1 MRHLDQLQ
9 IKILLVED
17 DEDDFFLFED
27 LLDDFQ
33 SIQFG
38 LDWVDTY
45 DKGLDAVQKR
55 QHDVYVFD
63 FRLGSRTGLDLLEE
77 VVSLGY
83 RIPIILL
90 TGQEDR
96 ETDLA
101 AMDAGATDY
110 LVKGMITSA
119 LLERS
124 IRYAINHTRAL
135 VALQERESQYD
146 LVAQASNDGLWD
158 WNLQTHQVYYSPRWA
173 AIIGQGGQALQP
185 EIQEWF
191 ERIHPED
198 KDRFKTDLRRHLRRE
213 TSAFECQ
220 YRILHQDQTYR
231 WVSSRGMA
239 VFGPD
244 QRSVLRMAGSQTDL
258 THHIALYDHLTGL
271 PSRAL
276 FLDQL
281 RRTLTRV
288 NRQTNYLFAVLFLD
302 CDRFKVIN
310 DSLGHGIG
318 DQLLIGVAQRLT
330 AALRPGDVIA
340 RLGGDEF
347 AILLENIAGP
357 DQAEQV
363 ASRLNREL
371 EKAFELQGH
380 TVYIS
385 ASIGIALNS
394 EHSLQAE
401 NLLRDADNAM
411 YRAKALGKSR
421 YIVFESSMRDRVQ
434 ALLRVET
441 DLRAAIANQEFQLY
455 YQPIVSLATHEIVS
469 LEALIRWQHPERGL
483 VSPLEFIP
491 VAEETGL
498 ILAIGQ
504 WVLEEACQQ
513 LWQWHQTLTEIPPL
527 SISVNLSRKQFS
539 QASLGQQ
546 IQSILS
552 ETGVSARH
560 LKLEITETMI
570 MENEVMVAELIS
582 QLRALGLQLQIDD
595 FGTGYSSLSFLHNFP
610 LDTLKI
616 DRSFIEGLVTDT
628 EKSEIVRTMITLAHN
643 LGMTAIAEG
652 VETQSQLQWLQQH
665 HCDCVQGYLLSKP
678 LSADQMQRALTQ
690 SDKVFVQSLETSA
703 VVVSA

>member
-1 MRHLDQLQ
+1 MRHLDPLH
-9 IKILLVED
+9 IKLLLVED
-17 DEDDFFLFED
+17 DEDDYFFFED

-33 SIQFG
+33 SIQFD
-38 LDWVDTY
+38 LDWADTY
-45 DKGLDAVQKR
+45 DKGLEAVQR
-55 QHDVYVFD
+55 HQHDIYVFD

-77 VVSLGY
+77 VVALGH

-96 ETDLA
+96 EIDLA
-101 AMDAGATDY
+101 AMTAGATDY

-124 IRYAINHTRAL
+124 IRYAINHTRTL
-135 VALQERESQYD
+135 VALQEREEQYN

-173 AIIGQGGQALQP
+173 AIIGQAEAALQP
-185 EIQEWF
+185 SIQEWF
-191 ERIHPED
+191 DRIHPED
-198 KDRFKTDLRRHLRRE
+198 KERFRIDLRRHLRRE
-213 TSAFECQ
+213 TTAFECQ
-220 YRILHQDQTYR
+220 YRMLHRDQSYR

-239 VFGPD
+239 VFGPKN
-244 QRSVLRMAGSQTDL
+244 RVVRMAGSHTDL
-258 THHIALYDHLTGL
+258 TNHVALYDHLTGL

-281 RRTLTRV
+281 HRTLTRV

-310 DSLGHGIG
+310 DSLGHAIG
-318 DQLLIGVAQRLT
+318 DQLLIEVAQRLT

-347 AILLENIAGP
+347 AILLENIAGQ

-394 EHSLQAE
+394 DHSPQAE

-421 YIVFESSMRDRVQ
+421 YVVFEAAMRDRVQ

-455 YQPIVSLATHEIVS
+455 YQPIISLKTHEIVS
-469 LEALIRWQHPERGL
+469 LEALIRWQHPQRGL
-483 VSPLEFIP
+483 ISPQEFIP

-504 WVLEEACQQ
+504 WVLEESCQQ
-513 LWQWHQTLTEIPPL
+513 LWQWHQTLTEMPPL

-539 QASLGQQ
+539 QASLGKQ

-570 MENEVMVAELIS
+570 MENEVMVSELIS

-652 VETQSQLQWLQQH
+652 VETQAQLQWLQQH

-678 LSADQMQRALTQ
+678 LSADQMQKALMQ
-690 SDKVFVQSLETSA
+690 SHRVFVQPLETSTVA
-703 VVVSA
+703 SA

>member
-1 MRHLDQLQ
+1 MRHLDPLH
-9 IKILLVED
+9 IKLLLVED
-17 DEDDFFLFED
+17 DEDDYFFFED

-33 SIQFG
+33 SIQFD
-38 LDWVDTY
+38 LDWADTY
-45 DKGLDAVQKR
+45 DKGLQAVQR
-55 QHDVYVFD
+55 HQHDIYVFD

-77 VVSLGY
+77 VVSLGH

-96 ETDLA
+96 EIDLA
-101 AMDAGATDY
+101 AMTAGATDY
-110 LVKGMITSA
+110 LVKGTITSG

-135 VALQERESQYD
+135 VALQEREEQYN
-146 LVAQASNDGLWD
+146 LVAQASNDGIWD

-173 AIIGQGGQALQP
+173 AIIGQEEGTLQP
-185 EIQEWF
+185 VIQEWF
-191 ERIHPED
+191 DRIHPED
-198 KDRFKTDLRRHLRRE
+198 KKRFRTDLRRHLCKE
-213 TSAFECQ
+213 TTAFECQ
-220 YRILHQDQTYR
+220 YRMVHRDQSYR
-231 WVSSRGMA
+231 WVSSRGIA
-239 VFGPD
+239 VYGSHN
-244 QRSVLRMAGSQTDL
+244 RVVRMAGSHTDL
-258 THHIALYDHLTGL
+258 TNHVALYDHLTGL

-281 RRTLTRV
+281 HRTLTRV

-310 DSLGHGIG
+310 DSLGHAIG
-318 DQLLIGVAQRLT
+318 DQLLIEVAKRLT

-347 AILLENIAGP
+347 AILLENIAGQ

-363 ASRLNREL
+363 ARRLNDEL
-371 EKAFELQGH
+371 EKSFELQGH

-394 EHSLQAE
+394 EHSPQAE

-421 YIVFESSMRDRVQ
+421 YVVFEAAMRDRVQ

-455 YQPIVSLATHEIVS
+455 YQPIISLTTHEIVS
-469 LEALIRWQHPERGL
+469 LEALIRWQHPQRGL
-483 VSPLEFIP
+483 ISPQEFIP

-539 QASLGQQ
+539 QASLGHQ

-570 MENEVMVAELIS
+570 MENEVMVSELIS

-652 VETQSQLQWLQQH
+652 VETQAQLQWLQQH
-665 HCDCVQGYLLSKP
+665 HCDCVQGYLMSKP
-678 LSADQMQRALTQ
+678 LSAEQMQRTLMQ
-690 SDKVFVQSLETSA
+690 SHRVFVQPLET
-703 VVVSA
+703 VSGVLST

>member
-1 MRHLDQLQ
+1 MRHLDPLH
-9 IKILLVED
+9 IKLLLVED
-17 DEDDFFLFED
+17 DEDDYFFFED

-33 SIQFG
+33 SIQFD
-38 LDWVDTY
+38 LDWADTY
-45 DKGLDAVQKR
+45 DKGLQAVQR
-55 QHDVYVFD
+55 HQHDIYVFD

-77 VVSLGY
+77 VVALGH

-96 ETDLA
+96 EIDLA
-101 AMDAGATDY
+101 AMTAGATDY
-110 LVKGMITSA
+110 LVKGTITSA

-135 VALQERESQYD
+135 VALQEREEQYN

-173 AIIGQGGQALQP
+173 AIIGQGEATLQP
-185 EIQEWF
+185 SIQEWF
-191 ERIHPED
+191 DRIHPED
-198 KDRFKTDLRRHLRRE
+198 KERFRTDLRRHLRRE
-213 TSAFECQ
+213 TTAFECQ
-220 YRILHQDQTYR
+220 YRMLHRDQSYR

-239 VFGPD
+239 VFGPHN
-244 QRSVLRMAGSQTDL
+244 RVVRMAGSHTDL
-258 THHIALYDHLTGL
+258 TNHVALYDHLTGL

-281 RRTLTRV
+281 HRTLTRV

-310 DSLGHGIG
+310 DSLGHAIG
-318 DQLLIGVAQRLT
+318 DQLLIEVAKRLT

-347 AILLENIAGP
+347 AILLENIAGQ

-380 TVYIS
+380 AVYIS

-394 EHSLQAE
+394 DHSPQAE

-421 YIVFESSMRDRVQ
+421 YVVFEAAMRDRVQ

-455 YQPIVSLATHEIVS
+455 YQPIISLKTHEIVS
-469 LEALIRWQHPERGL
+469 LEALIRWQHPQRGL
-483 VSPLEFIP
+483 ISPQEFIP

-504 WVLEEACQQ
+504 WVLEESCQQ

-539 QASLGQQ
+539 QASLGRQ

-570 MENEVMVAELIS
+570 MENEVMVSELIS

-652 VETQSQLQWLQQH
+652 VETQAQLQWLQQH

-678 LSADQMQRALTQ
+678 LSADQMQKALMQ
-690 SDKVFVQSLETSA
+690 SHRVFVQPLETSTVA
-703 VVVSA
+703 SA

>member
-1 MRHLDQLQ
+1 MRHLDPLH
-9 IKILLVED
+9 IKLLLVED
-17 DEDDFFLFED
+17 DEDDYFFFED

-33 SIQFG
+33 SIQFD
-38 LDWVDTY
+38 LDWADTY
-45 DKGLDAVQKR
+45 DKGLQAVQR
-55 QHDVYVFD
+55 HQHDIYVFD

-77 VVSLGY
+77 VVALGH

-96 ETDLA
+96 EIDLA
-101 AMDAGATDY
+101 AMTAGATDY
-110 LVKGMITSA
+110 LVKGTITSA

-124 IRYAINHTRAL
+124 IRYAINHTRTL
-135 VALQERESQYD
+135 VALQEREEQYN

-173 AIIGQGGQALQP
+173 AIIGQAEAALQP
-185 EIQEWF
+185 SIQEWF
-191 ERIHPED
+191 DRIHPED
-198 KDRFKTDLRRHLRRE
+198 KERFRTDLRRHLRRE
-213 TSAFECQ
+213 TTAFECQ
-220 YRILHQDQTYR
+220 YRMLHLDQSYR

-239 VFGPD
+239 VFGPHN
-244 QRSVLRMAGSQTDL
+244 RVVRMAGSHTDL
-258 THHIALYDHLTGL
+258 TNHVALYDHLTEL

-281 RRTLTRV
+281 HRTLTRV

-310 DSLGHGIG
+310 DSLGHAIG
-318 DQLLIGVAQRLT
+318 DQLLIEVAKRLT

-347 AILLENIAGP
+347 AILLENIAGQ

-394 EHSLQAE
+394 DHSPQAE

-421 YIVFESSMRDRVQ
+421 YVVFEAAMRDRVQ

-455 YQPIVSLATHEIVS
+455 YQPIISLKTHEIVS
-469 LEALIRWQHPERGL
+469 LEALIRWQHPQRGL
-483 VSPLEFIP
+483 ISPQEFIP

-504 WVLEEACQQ
+504 WVLEESCQQ

-539 QASLGQQ
+539 QASLGKQ

-570 MENEVMVAELIS
+570 MENEVMVSELIS

-652 VETQSQLQWLQQH
+652 VETQAQLQWLQQH

-678 LSADQMQRALTQ
+678 LSADQMQKALMQ
-690 SDKVFVQSLETSA
+690 SHRVFVQPLETSTVA
-703 VVVSA
+703 SA

>member
-1 MRHLDQLQ
+1 MRHLDPLH
-9 IKILLVED
+9 IKLLLVED
-17 DEDDFFLFED
+17 DEDDYFFFED

-33 SIQFG
+33 SIQFD
-38 LDWVDTY
+38 LDWADTY
-45 DKGLDAVQKR
+45 DKGLEAVQR
-55 QHDVYVFD
+55 HQHDIYVFD

-77 VVSLGY
+77 VVALGH

-96 ETDLA
+96 EIDLA
-101 AMDAGATDY
+101 AMTAGATDY

-124 IRYAINHTRAL
+124 IRYAINHTRTL
-135 VALQERESQYD
+135 VALQEREEQYN

-173 AIIGQGGQALQP
+173 AIIGQAEVTLQP
-185 EIQEWF
+185 SIQEWF
-191 ERIHPED
+191 DRIHPED
-198 KDRFKTDLRRHLRRE
+198 KERFRIDLRRHLRRE
-213 TSAFECQ
+213 TTAFECQ
-220 YRILHQDQTYR
+220 YRMLHRDQSYR

-239 VFGPD
+239 VFGPKN
-244 QRSVLRMAGSQTDL
+244 RVVRMAGSHTDL
-258 THHIALYDHLTGL
+258 TNHVALYDHLTGL

-281 RRTLTRV
+281 HRTLTRV

-310 DSLGHGIG
+310 DSLGHAIG
-318 DQLLIGVAQRLT
+318 DQLLIEVAQRLT
-330 AALRPGDVIA
+330 TALRPGDVIA

-347 AILLENIAGP
+347 AILLENIAGQ

-394 EHSLQAE
+394 DHSPQAE

-421 YIVFESSMRDRVQ
+421 YVVFEAAMRDRVQ

-455 YQPIVSLATHEIVS
+455 YQPIISLKTHEIVS
-469 LEALIRWQHPERGL
+469 LEALIRWQHPQRGL
-483 VSPLEFIP
+483 ISPQEFIP

-504 WVLEEACQQ
+504 WVLEESCQQ

-539 QASLGQQ
+539 QASLGKQ

-570 MENEVMVAELIS
+570 MENEVMVSELIS

-652 VETQSQLQWLQQH
+652 VETQAQLQWLQQH

-678 LSADQMQRALTQ
+678 LSAAQMQKALMQ
-690 SDKVFVQSLETSA
+690 SHRVFVQPLETST
-703 VVVSA
+703 VVSA

>member
-1 MRHLDQLQ
+1 MRHLDPLH
-9 IKILLVED
+9 IKLLLVED
-17 DEDDFFLFED
+17 DEDDYFFFED

-33 SIQFG
+33 SIQFD
-38 LDWVDTY
+38 LDWADTY
-45 DKGLDAVQKR
+45 DKGLQAVQR
-55 QHDVYVFD
+55 HQHDIYVFD

-77 VVSLGY
+77 VVSLGH

-96 ETDLA
+96 EIDLA
-101 AMDAGATDY
+101 AMTAGATDY
-110 LVKGMITSA
+110 LVKGTITSG

-135 VALQERESQYD
+135 VALQEREEQYN
-146 LVAQASNDGLWD
+146 LVAQASNDGIWD

-173 AIIGQGGQALQP
+173 AIIGQEEGTLQP
-185 EIQEWF
+185 VIQEWF
-191 ERIHPED
+191 DRIHPED
-198 KDRFKTDLRRHLRRE
+198 KKRFRMDLRRHLCKE
-213 TSAFECQ
+213 TTAFECQ
-220 YRILHQDQTYR
+220 YRMVHRDQSYR
-231 WVSSRGMA
+231 WVSSRGIA
-239 VFGPD
+239 VYGSHN
-244 QRSVLRMAGSQTDL
+244 RVVRMAGSHTDL
-258 THHIALYDHLTGL
+258 TNHVALYDHLTGL
-271 PSRAL
+271 PSRVL

-281 RRTLTRV
+281 HRTLTRV

-310 DSLGHGIG
+310 DSLGHAIG
-318 DQLLIGVAQRLT
+318 DQLLIEVAKRLT

-347 AILLENIAGP
+347 AILLENIAGQ

-363 ASRLNREL
+363 ARRLNDEL
-371 EKAFELQGH
+371 EKSFELQGH

-394 EHSLQAE
+394 EHSPQAE

-421 YIVFESSMRDRVQ
+421 YVVFEAAMRDRVQ

-455 YQPIVSLATHEIVS
+455 YQPIISLTTHEIVS
-469 LEALIRWQHPERGL
+469 LEALIRWQHPQRGL
-483 VSPLEFIP
+483 ISPQEFIP

-539 QASLGQQ
+539 QASLGHQ

-570 MENEVMVAELIS
+570 MENEVMVSELIS

-652 VETQSQLQWLQQH
+652 VETQAQLQWLQQH
-665 HCDCVQGYLLSKP
+665 HCDCVQGYLMSKP
-678 LSADQMQRALTQ
+678 LSAEQMQRTLMQ
-690 SDKVFVQSLETSA
+690 SHRVFVQPLET
-703 VVVSA
+703 VSGVLST

>member
-1 MRHLDQLQ
+1 MRHLDPLH
-9 IKILLVED
+9 IKLLLVED
-17 DEDDFFLFED
+17 DEDDYFFFED

-33 SIQFG
+33 SIQFD
-38 LDWVDTY
+38 LDWADTY
-45 DKGLDAVQKR
+45 DKGIQAVQR
-55 QHDVYVFD
+55 HQHDIYVFD

-77 VVSLGY
+77 VVALGH

-96 ETDLA
+96 EIDLA
-101 AMDAGATDY
+101 AMTAGATDY
-110 LVKGMITSA
+110 LVKGTITSA

-135 VALQERESQYD
+135 VALQEREEQYN

-173 AIIGQGGQALQP
+173 AIIGQEEAALQSS
-185 EIQEWF
+185 IQEWF
-191 ERIHPED
+191 DRIHPED
-198 KDRFKTDLRRHLRRE
+198 KKRFRTDLRRHLRRE
-213 TSAFECQ
+213 TPAFECQ
-220 YRILHQDQTYR
+220 YRMLHRDQSYR
-231 WVSSRGMA
+231 WVSSRGIA
-239 VFGPD
+239 VYGSNN
-244 QRSVLRMAGSQTDL
+244 RVVRMAGSHTDL
-258 THHIALYDHLTGL
+258 TNHVALYDHLTGL

-281 RRTLTRV
+281 HRTLARV
-288 NRQTNYLFAVLFLD
+288 KRQTNYLFAVLFLD
-302 CDRFKVIN
+302 CDRFKLIN
-310 DSLGHGIG
+310 DSLGHAIG
-318 DQLLIGVAQRLT
+318 DQLLIEVAQRLI

-347 AILLENIAGP
+347 AILLENIP
-357 DQAEQV
+357 EQRLAEKV

-371 EKAFELQGH
+371 EQAFQLQGH

-385 ASIGIALNS
+385 ASIGIAFNS
-394 EHSLQAE
+394 DYSQQPED
-401 NLLRDADNAM
+401 LLRDADNAM

-421 YIVFESSMRDRVQ
+421 YVVFEAAMRDRVQ

-455 YQPIVSLATHEIVS
+455 YQPIICLKTHEIVS
-469 LEALIRWQHPERGL
+469 LEALIRWQHPQRGL
-483 VSPLEFIP
+483 ISPLEFIP

-498 ILAIGQ
+498 ILTIGQ
-504 WVLEEACQQ
+504 WVLQEACQQ
-513 LWQWHQTLTEIPPL
+513 LWHWHQSLTNIPPL

-552 ETGVSARH
+552 ETGVNARH

-570 MENEVMVAELIS
+570 MENEVMVSELIS

-616 DRSFIEGLVTDT
+616 DRSFIEGLTTDA
-628 EKSEIVRTMITLAHN
+628 EKSEIIRTMITLAHN

-652 VETQSQLQWLQQH
+652 VETQSQLQWLKENQ
-665 HCDCVQGYLLSKP
+665 CDCVQGYLISKP
-678 LSADQMQRALTQ
+678 LSAERLQKTLMQSHRVFTQ
-690 SDKVFVQSLETSA
+690 PLEASTVGISA
-703 VVVSA
+703 